1 MEVSTA
7 TLFPEVSYLDLIER
21 GQFIRTRLSSID
33 MVPSANV
40 SKVAALVQQ
49 VKMLNQHRHVHGA
62 HVYDYIVLNPRTNEW
77 VLVYDQV
84 EEGTISLNQFLQ
96 DIRDCAVARKTQ
108 NEALAAIT
116 RTGGPESGGTE
127 VLVAELKDRVRSLEQ
142 GLAHHVG
149 ADPAAINRLLKVM
162 CTPNSGAS
170 IAVSSPNGVGVLE
183 FPEWNSVAILEAD
196 RTQEKS
202 YPTFEATVLGC
213 NSKMERLLLVS
224 DSGLEF
230 YLPVPR
236 EQRSDP
242 PRVGDRLIVRTNDA
256 KPAHIACVSLVS
268 GESPRQGG
276 FRLSDENLA
285 SNKLRAAS

>member
-21 GQFIRTRLSSID
+21 GQFIRTRLNSID

-62 HVYDYIVLNPRTNEW
+62 HVHDEIVLNPRTNEW
-77 VLVYDQV
+77 VLVYHQI
-84 EEGTISLNQFLQ
+84 EEGTISVNQFLE
-96 DIRDCAVARKTQ
+96 DVREYAVARKAQ
-108 NEALAAIT
+108 NEALASIT
-116 RTGGPESGGTE
+116 RTGGPESGRTE
-127 VLVAELKDRVRSLEQ
+127 ALVAEIKDRVRSLEQ
-142 GLAHHVG
+142 GLAHRVS
-149 ADPAAINRLLKVM
+149 ADQGAINRLVKAM
-162 CTPNSGAS
+162 CTPDSDAS
-170 IAVSSPNGVGVLE
+170 IAVSGPNGVGVLE

-202 YPTFEATVLGC
+202 YPAFEATVLGY

-224 DSGLEF
+224 DSGVEF
-230 YLPVPR
+230 YLPVSR
-236 EQRSDP
+236 ELRSNQ
-242 PRVGDRLIVRTNDA
+242 PRVGDRLVVRANDA

-276 FRLSDENLA
+276 FRLSDKNQ
-285 SNKLRAAS
+285 RAPE

>member
-7 TLFPEVSYLDLIER
+7 ALFPEASYLDLIER
-21 GQFIRTRLSSID
+21 GQFIRTSLSSID

-40 SKVAALVQQ
+40 SKVAALAQQ
-49 VKMLNQHRHVHGA
+49 VKMLNQHRQAHGA
-62 HVYDYIVLNPRTNEW
+62 HLYDDIVLHPGINEW
-77 VLVYDQV
+77 VLVYDQA
-84 EEGTISLNQFLQ
+84 EERTITVIQFLE
-96 DIRDCAVARKTQ
+96 DIHKYAVARKAQ

-116 RTGGPESGGTE
+116 RTDGLESGGVE
-127 VLVAELKDRVRSLEQ
+127 LMVAEIKDSVRSLEQ

-149 ADPAAINRLLKVM
+149 ADPGAINRLVKAM
-162 CTPNSGAS
+162 CTPDSDAS
-170 IAVSSPNGVGVLE
+170 IAVNSSNGVGVRE
-183 FPEWNSVAILEAD
+183 FPKWSSVAILEAD

-224 DSGLEF
+224 DSGVEF

-236 EQRSDP
+236 ELRSNP
-242 PRVGDRLIVRTNDA
+242 PKVGHRLVVRANDA
-256 KPAHIACVSLVS
+256 KPAHIACVGLVS

-276 FRLSDENLA
+276 LRLSDENQ
-285 SNKLRAAS
+285 RAPE

>member
-1 MEVSTA
+1 MDVSTA
-7 TLFPEVSYLDLIER
+7 TLFPELSYLDLIER

-62 HVYDYIVLNPRTNEW
+62 YVYNDIVLNPRTNEW
-77 VLVYDQV
+77 VLVYHQI
-84 EEGTISLNQFLQ
+84 EEGTISVNQFLE
-96 DIRDCAVARKTQ
+96 DVREYAVARKAQ
-108 NEALAAIT
+108 NEALASIT
-116 RTGGPESGGTE
+116 RTGGPESGRTE
-127 VLVAELKDRVRSLEQ
+127 ALVAETKDRVRRLEQ
-142 GLAHHVG
+142 GLAHRVS
-149 ADPAAINRLLKVM
+149 ADQGAINRLVKAM
-162 CTPNSGAS
+162 CTPDSGAS
-170 IAVSSPNGVGVLE
+170 IAVSGPNGVGVLE
-183 FPEWNSVAILEAD
+183 FPEWNSVATLEAD

-224 DSGLEF
+224 DSAVEF

-236 EQRSDP
+236 ELRSKL
-242 PRVGDRLIVRTNDA
+242 PRVGDRLVVRANDA
-256 KPAHIACVSLVS
+256 KAVHIACVSLVS

-276 FRLSDENLA
+276 FRLSDANESA
-285 SNKLRAAS
+285 PE